1 MKRRE
6 LLLSSLSLPIAGALL
21 WQWRH
26 AVSTGPKSSPY
37 TPLCSAAYD
46 GNGGC
51 QFGAT
56 QAGKLAFSVDSQ
68 ERGHDSCV
76 HPIRNEALFFA
87 RRPGSHVYVTDL
99 HNGELKQK
107 IQVQDGFHF
116 YGHGCLGADNRIL
129 YTTENHVAADGKG
142 AIGCYDSHDNYRYL
156 GHLDCGGIGPHELAL
171 MPDGE
176 HLVVAIGG
184 LKTLPVSGRKTL
196 NPDALQPGLS
206 YIHLPSGKVAEFVPS
221 PHPQLS
227 LRHLDVSSNGDVV
240 AGAQFQGPRPSS
252 HPLLYHHRPGGDLRA
267 LDRQRPLPMRN
278 DYVASVALDDR
289 GQALCSFPLDNQFA
303 LWSIAEQRL
312 IQSWQLR
319 DCAGAVYD
327 PHYQQFIVSSSNGQL
342 VAVRA
347 GESTPVQ
354 LAYLPRFH
362 WDNHLSL
369 IDGELVKQLP
379 TS

>member
-6 LLLSSLSLPIAGALL
+6 VLLSSLALPLGAALL
-21 WQWRH
+21 WQGR
-26 AVSTGPKSSPY
+26 GIISPNSEGRAY

-46 GNGGC
+46 GHGGC

-56 QAGKLAFSVDSQ
+56 QSGKLAFSLSSH

-76 HPIRNEALFFA
+76 HPARKEALFFA
-87 RRPGSHVYVTDL
+87 RRPGTHVYITDL
-99 HNGELKQK
+99 HSGELKQT
-107 IQVQDGFHF
+107 IQAQDGFHF
-116 YGHGCLGADNRIL
+116 YGHGCLGADGRTL
-129 YTTENHVAADGKG
+129 YTTENHVAGDGRG
-142 AIGCYDSHDNYRYL
+142 AIGCYDSHDGYRYL
-156 GHLDCGGIGPHELAL
+156 GHIDCGGIGPHELAL

-176 HLVVAIGG
+176 HLVVAVGG
-184 LKTLPVSGRKTL
+184 LKTLPDSGRKTL
-196 NPDALQPGLS
+196 NPETLEPGLS
-206 YIHLPSGKVAEFVPS
+206 YIHLPSGAVAEFVPS

-227 LRHLDVSSNGDVV
+227 LRHLDVNAHGDVV
-240 AGAQFQGPRPSS
+240 VGAQFQGPRPSTQ
-252 HPLLYHHRPGGDLRA
+252 PLLYHHRRGSSLRA
-267 LDRQRPLPMRN
+267 LDPQRPLPMRH
-278 DYVASVALDDR
+278 DYVASVALDDS

-327 PHYQQFIVSSSNGQL
+327 PQYRQFVISSSTGQL

-347 GESTPVQ
+347 GERTPRQ
-354 LAYLPRFH
+354 LAYLPEFH

-369 IDGELVKQLP
+369 IGAELASQLP